1 MDAFFWHFWVP
12 NKSSTLSVL
21 TLNHWNDHWI
31 ISVEMSISNTIS
43 AVKLIWRFPF
53 TPEKNY
59 FKKKLLT
66 THFFFK
72 LCLKI
77 SRCAVLLYD
86 EFRLDMKLR
95 NVTNYDFR
103 QVHLESMENV
113 ILSQRKI
120 SDWLYCRNCVIFLSR
135 KTDHW
140 MSLYLQPDID

>member
-1 MDAFFWHFWVP
+1 MP
-12 NKSSTLSVL
+12 NKSSTLSLL
-21 TLNHWNDHWI
+21 TLNYWNDHWR

-43 AVKLIWRFPF
+43 AVKLIWIFPF

-66 THFFFK
+66 THFFFN
-72 LCLKI
+72 LCLMF
-77 SRCAVLLYD
+77 SRFAVLLYD
-86 EFRLDMKLR
+86 KFRSDMKFR

-120 SDWLYCRNCVIFLSR
+120 SDWLYCRNCVFFLSQR
-135 KTDHW
+135 KTDRW
-140 MSLYLQPDID
+140 LSLYLQPYID